1 MQGTIPPEIS
11 EWSSLTDLSLQDGA
25 ITGVIPSEIGTL
37 TFLKVID
44 LNFNLIGGTI
54 PTQLYD
60 LPMLDQLDLNDN
72 ELTGSIHTAIGQLN
86 RLTFLQLENNRM
98 TGTIPRFMGNMRSLG
113 TFCRILLDIACRV
126 SFCIPQQRHAHPTP
140 LRVFPPLSL
149 CVFLVDQKSPLY
161 ISIPSPGRSRP
172 PSRICHSC
180 VSYLCGAWSDTATP
194 CSLYR
199 CPG

>member
-140 LRVFPPLSL
+140 LHVFPPSLALCLSRGSEIATL
-149 CVFLVDQKSPLY
+149 HLNTFTGTIPPALENLPFLRKLPLW
-161 ISIPSPGRSRP
+161 GMVRHR
-172 PSRICHSC
+172 
-180 VSYLCGAWSDTATP
+180 DT
-194 CSLYR
+194 LLVV
-199 CPG
+199 